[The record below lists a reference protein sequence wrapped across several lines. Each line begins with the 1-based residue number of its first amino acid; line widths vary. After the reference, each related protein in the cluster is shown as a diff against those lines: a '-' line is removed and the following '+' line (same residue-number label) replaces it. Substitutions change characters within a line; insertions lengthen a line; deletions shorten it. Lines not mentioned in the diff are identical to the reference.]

1 MLASIEMKKITFII
15 IISILLNG
23 CRTNQVLNTEQI
35 EINELELWMINNSK
49 EIKDI
54 TRLTSFKISN
64 PKDYNREKLIQN
76 IADSLKTPAIQKINI
91 DNDRY
96 EDLIV
101 YGKAIPYLI
110 INGRQPKILSLQ
122 RANNKVLAH
131 SNSPEIIKVYEIEY
145 GIGTKSVRQYDLIL
159 WNGILIEPT
168 EKPNFKIEKIRYQAP
183 GYENRL
189 YNIDMKGEILFFD
202 YSRNNNKSEIVWLK
216 KGKVSKAQLKKLND
230 FFSVVNIKEVIPKNI
245 EELHTI
251 NAKIGFETTAGN
263 VEITDVGK
271 KGTFSLIALYKI
283 FDEIIDRTDFEN
295 VKKFHLNELSRDD
308 FEEIKEIFEKEN

>member
-1 MLASIEMKKITFII
+1 MKKITFII

-168 EKPNFKIEKIRYQAP
+168 EKPNFKIEKIRYT
-183 GYENRL
+183 ENF
-189 YNIDMKGEILFFD
+189 KTILF
-202 YSRNNNKSEIVWLK
+202 
-216 KGKVSKAQLKKLND
+216 VSKC
-230 FFSVVNIKEVIPKNI
+230 
-245 EELHTI
+245 
-251 NAKIGFETTAGN
+251 
-263 VEITDVGK
+263 
-271 KGTFSLIALYKI
+271 
-283 FDEIIDRTDFEN
+283 IIFEN
-295 VKKFHLNELSRDD
+295 YEFWILRNFLH
-308 FEEIKEIFEKEN
+308 